1 MLCTDDCLAHA
12 SGRGGLYGNNSY
24 CQDGE
29 ADAISDTC
37 AYGTDCTD
45 CGPRYLSP
53 PPPSPTTPPPSPPPP
68 RVQGIRRNIAVDTLT
83 AGLTC
88 ITKYSQP
95 YSDSTSS
102 SEVKQYAVGASP
114 YAYAVLGA
122 RYGASGNF
130 KLAAMGDYDAVFA
143 ATSSTYYA
151 YSNSGTYWYF
161 YSGRS
166 MGFAP
171 SSSVD
176 LYYSSYYGYYGIDR
190 GSRYD
195 SNRMSWY
202 LNNGY
207 YTGGRAGSRGDSTSG
222 LYKVVMYC
230 N

>member
-12 SGRGGLYGNNSY
+12 SGRGGQYGNNSY

-45 CGPRYLSP
+45 CGPRYLPP
-53 PPPSPTTPPPSPPPP
+53 PPPSPSPPPP
-68 RVQGIRRNIAVDTLT
+68 RVRGIQKNIAVDTLT

-95 YSDSTSS
+95 YWDNTYS

-114 YAYAVLGA
+114 YAYALLGA

-143 ATSSTYYA
+143 ATSSFYSA

-161 YSGRS
+161 YPGYS

-171 SSSVD
+171 SSFVSLGSRYD
-176 LYYSSYYGYYGIDR
+176 SSYY
-190 GSRYD
+190 SD
-195 SNRMSWY
+195 SNRMSWH
-202 LNNGY
+202 LDHNGD
-207 YTGGRAGSRGDSTSG
+207 GGRAGSRSDSTSG